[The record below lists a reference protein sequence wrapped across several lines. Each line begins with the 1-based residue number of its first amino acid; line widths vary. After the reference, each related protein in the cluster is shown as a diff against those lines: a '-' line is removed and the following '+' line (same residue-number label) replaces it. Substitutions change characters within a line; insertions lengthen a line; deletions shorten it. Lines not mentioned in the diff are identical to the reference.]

1 VESPL
6 SPTAYPASLVLMATL
21 NVEPGR
27 SPKLMTLPPF
37 HSAAVSNPARTLPPR
52 HLSRG
57 ITTRRVWRTFQV
69 DAAAAEAASTLG
81 GDGSRLAPRSFRP
94 RLIFRI
100 ATWQML
106 TRYLNGYNAL

>member
-37 HSAAVSNPARTLPPR
+37 HSAAVSNPARTLPPA
-52 HLSRG
+52 
-57 ITTRRVWRTFQV
+57 TCP
-69 DAAAAEAASTLG
+69 EALRLVEFG
-81 GDGSRLAPRSFRP
+81 GPSRLMLPPPRP
-94 RLIFRI
+94 PPH
-100 ATWQML
+100 
-106 TRYLNGYNAL
+106 